1 MKLRIILI
9 VLSLLAFLS
18 ASTGGYLY
26 YASLKESAL
35 KEAERQADLRLRTI
49 KKNLTI
55 FLAENVKPVKTLAG
69 MNALRLALTRPD
81 AQNLA
86 AANATLDHFK
96 KTLASDVCYLMDP
109 DGKTI
114 ASTNRDAPD
123 SFVGQ
128 NFAFRPYFKEAISG
142 KPSTYLALGTTS
154 AKRGAYYSHPVFAEN
169 GFSHAGIVVIK
180 ASIEL
185 IESQLGTEL
194 DEIVMVNDPNGV
206 IFISNRKEW
215 LYQLLWK
222 YNEDNI
228 PLIKKSLQFGTGP
241 WIWTGLKS
249 KGDYIVDRGGNAYQ
263 IHIAE
268 LGSNYPDWNV
278 VHLRKLDAITQ
289 TVIEPLI
296 KTTGPVVLAL
306 CVLIGIAV
314 FFLYRQASYEIRQRR
329 SAESAL
335 RQSEGRYRSLYHHT
349 PAMLHSIDPQGRL
362 VSVSDYWVE
371 LMGYSRHEVIGRPL
385 TDFFTPQSRQ
395 YAEKTVFPQFFKRGI
410 CQDIP
415 YQFVKKN
422 GEKIDVLL
430 SAIADRD
437 TQGNIVRSLAVSIDV
452 TQRNR
457 AEAALKQ
464 AKEELRL
471 YSKDLERLVHKQTEE
486 ITNIL
491 TYTPAVVYIKDK
503 AGRYT
508 LVNTRY
514 EELFEVYNT
523 EIRGKTD
530 YDILPK
536 PVADQFRA
544 SDGQVLKESR
554 SLQVEEHIQQADGLH
569 TYLAVKFPIYDESG
583 AISGVCGILNDITA
597 VKKAQTQ
604 LRRLSGSIMANQE
617 KERTAIARELHDE
630 LGQVLTALRMD
641 SVWMHEHLK
650 AKDPAAAER
659 ALTMCRLIDKNIEDI
674 RGMAFRLRPGVLDD
688 LGLVDALEWYT
699 ADFERRTEIACVFEH
714 ENVPRLNETVSTA
727 AYRIA
732 QEAMTN
738 VARHAA
744 ANRVEVALK
753 TNNGLLTLAVVDD
766 GQGFD
771 ALHLSE
777 SEGLGVAGMRERA
790 TLVGGAL
797 EVHSETQKGTRVYF
811 KVPIDGQ
818 LGTIR

>member
-26 YASLKESAL
+26 YSSLKKSAL
-35 KEAERQADLRLRTI
+35 KEAERQADVHVRTI
-49 KKNLTI
+49 KKNLTT
-55 FLAENVKPVKTLAG
+55 FLSENVKPVKTLAG
-69 MNALRLALTRPD
+69 MKSLQLVLTQPD

-86 AANATLDHFK
+86 EANATLDHFK
-96 KTLASDVCYLMDP
+96 KTLAADVCYLMDSN
-109 DGKTI
+109 GKTI
-114 ASTNRDAPD
+114 ASSNRHAPD
-123 SFVGQ
+123 SFVDQ
-128 NFAFRPYFKEAISG
+128 NFAFRPYFKTAISG
-142 KPSTYLALGTTS
+142 KPSAYLALGTTS
-154 AKRGAYYSHPVFAEN
+154 GKRGAYYGHPVFADN
-169 GFSHAGIVVIK
+169 GYTPVGIVVIK

-185 IESQLGTEL
+185 IESELGTDL
-194 DEIVMVNDPNGV
+194 DEIVMVNDPHGV
-206 IFISNRKEW
+206 IFISNHKEW
-215 LYQLLWK
+215 LYHLLWK
-222 YNEDNI
+222 YNEQNI
-228 PLIKKSLQFGTGP
+228 PLITKSRQFGKGP
-241 WIWTGLKS
+241 WKWTGLVS
-249 KGDYIVDRGGNAYQ
+249 KGDYIGDRAGNEYQ
-263 IHIAE
+263 IHVVE
-268 LGSNYPDWNV
+268 LDRKYPGWNV
-278 VHLRKLDAITQ
+278 VHLRNLDAITK

-296 KTTGPVVLAL
+296 KTTGPIVLTL

-314 FFLYRQASYEIRQRR
+314 FFLYRQASHEIRQRKLVER
-329 SAESAL
+329 AL
-335 RQSEGRYRSLYHHT
+335 RESEGRYRSLYHHT
-349 PAMLHSIDPQGRL
+349 PAMLHSIDPEGRL
-362 VSVSDYWVE
+362 VSVSDHWVE
-371 LMGYSRHEVIGRPL
+371 VMEYSRDEVIGRPL
-385 TDFFTPQSRQ
+385 TDFFTPESRQ
-395 YAEKTVFPQFFKRGI
+395 YAETTIFPQFFQNGF

-422 GEKIDVLL
+422 GEKIAVLL

-437 TQGNIVRSLAVSIDV
+437 ANGNIIRSLAVSIDV

-457 AEAALKQ
+457 AEEALKQ
-464 AKEELRL
+464 AKEELSL
-471 YSKDLERLVHKQTEE
+471 YSKDLERLVRKQTQE

-514 EELFEVYNT
+514 EELFDVRNA

-530 YDILPK
+530 YDILPE
-536 PVADQFRA
+536 PVADQFRK
-544 SDGQVLKESR
+544 SDLQVLNESC
-554 SLQVEEHIQQADGLH
+554 SLQVEEHIHQSDGMH

-583 AISGVCGILNDITA
+583 KISGVCGILNDITV

-617 KERTAIARELHDE
+617 KERSAIARELHDE

-641 SVWMHEHLK
+641 SVWMYEHLK
-650 AKDPAAAER
+650 ASDPEASER
-659 ALTMCRLIDKNIEDI
+659 ALTMCRLIDKNIEDV
-674 RGMAFRLRPGVLDD
+674 RGMVFRLRPGALDD

-699 ADFERRTEIACVFEH
+699 VDFEKRTEITCVFEH
-714 ENVPRLNETVSTA
+714 NDIPVLNETVSTA

-732 QEAMTN
+732 QEALTN
-738 VARHAA
+738 VARHAS
-744 ANRVEVALK
+744 ANRVEVVLK

-771 ALHLSE
+771 ALHLFE
-777 SEGLGVAGMRERA
+777 SEGLGVVGMRERA

-797 EVHSETQKGTRVYF
+797 EVHARPKKGTRVYF

-818 LGTIR
+818 LGS